1 MMSST
6 SSTPAQP
13 AHRSL
18 PRWLKPANRLLLALQ
33 RLGMRTG
40 TIHVLT
46 VLGRTSGKPR
56 STPVSVLRVGGARY
70 IVGGMAG
77 MDWVRNA
84 RALGWGTLA
93 YGRRRERVTLI
104 ELLVSERGAILREF
118 PRLVPGGVSFF
129 RRLYD
134 LPRNRTALPDA
145 FASLATQVTVF
156 RLEPAE
162 AKRAER
168 EQ

>member
-1 MMSST
+1 MSST

-18 PRWLKPANRLLLALQ
+18 PRWLKPANRLLMALQ

-46 VLGRTSGKPR
+46 VPGRTSGKPR

-70 IVGGMAG
+70 IVGGMAR

-84 RALGWGTLA
+84 RTLGWGILA
-93 YGRRRERVTLI
+93 YGRRRERVTLV
-104 ELLVSERGAILREF
+104 ELPVAQRGAILREF

-134 LPRNRTALPDA
+134 LPHNRAALPDA
-145 FASLATQVTVF
+145 FARLATQVTVF

-162 AKRAER
+162 VKQAGPER
-168 EQ
+168 

>member
-1 MMSST
+1 MS
-6 SSTPAQP
+6 SSTPSSP
-13 AHRSL
+13 APSVRGSL
-18 PRWLKPANRLLLALQ
+18 PRWLKQANRLLLALQ

-46 VLGRTSGKPR
+46 LLGRTSGKPR
-56 STPVSVLRVGGARY
+56 STPVSVLTVGGARY
-70 IVGGMAG
+70 IVGGRDD

-84 RALGWGTLA
+84 RAQGWGILA
-93 YGRRRERVTLI
+93 YGRRRERARLV
-104 ELLVSERGAILREF
+104 ELPVEERGAILHEF

-134 LPRNRTALPDA
+134 LPRQRAALPDA
-145 FASLATQVTVF
+145 FTRLARQVTVF

-162 AKRAER
+162 ATEPG
-168 EQ
+168 E

>member
-1 MMSST
+1 MSST
-6 SSTPAQP
+6 PSTPAQS
-13 AHRSL
+13 ARGSL
-18 PRWLKPANRLLLALQ
+18 PRWLKPANRLLLALH

-46 VLGRTSGKPR
+46 VRGRTSGKPR
-56 STPVSVLRVGGARY
+56 STPVSVLKVGDARY
-70 IVGGMAG
+70 IVGGMAT

-93 YGRRRERVTLI
+93 YGRRLERVRLV
-104 ELLVSERGAILREF
+104 ELPVAERGAILREF

-134 LPRNRTALPDA
+134 LPRQRAALPDA
-145 FASLATQVTVF
+145 FASLATQVPVF
-156 RLEPAE
+156 RVEPDE
-162 AKRAER
+162 ATAPE
-168 EQ
+168 E